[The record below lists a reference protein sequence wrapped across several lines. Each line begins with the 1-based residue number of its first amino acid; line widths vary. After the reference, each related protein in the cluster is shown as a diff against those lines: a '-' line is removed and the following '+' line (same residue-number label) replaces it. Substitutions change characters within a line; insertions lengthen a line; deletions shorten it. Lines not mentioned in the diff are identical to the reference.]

1 MPRKSS
7 KSKVAKKAKNTQKN
21 SVKPAKNSAKNN
33 GKNKNNGKKTVK
45 PFRKRSF
52 VVITSPKSSS
62 DTGRVAQIL
71 EFSLTKDR
79 YALRLNTDGR
89 FTTRQSNEVRKATD
103 PEKRKDKK
111 YHNKELTMDGLERSI
126 FNQ

>member
-7 KSKVAKKAKNTQKN
+7 KSKVAKQAKNTQKN
-21 SVKPAKNSAKNN
+21 LGKPAKNSAKNN
-33 GKNKNNGKKTVK
+33 SKNNKKMTLK
-45 PFRKRSF
+45 PLRKRSF

-71 EFSLTKDR
+71 EFSVTKDR

-111 YHNKELTMDGLERSI
+111 YHNRELTMDSLERSI

>member
-21 SVKPAKNSAKNN
+21 LGKPDKNSAKNN
-33 GKNKNNGKKTVK
+33 SKNNKKMTLK
-45 PFRKRSF
+45 PLRKRSF

-71 EFSLTKDR
+71 EFSVTKDR

-111 YHNKELTMDGLERSI
+111 YHNRELTMDSLERSI

>member
-1 MPRKSS
+1 MPPKKSI
-7 KSKVAKKAKNTQKN
+7 K
-21 SVKPAKNSAKNN
+21 SVKKSNKQS
-33 GKNKNNGKKTVK
+33 NKNNVEKPVK

-52 VVITSPKSSS
+52 VVLTSPKSSS
-62 DTGRVAQIL
+62 DTGRVAQVL
-71 EFSLTKDR
+71 EFSVTKDR

-111 YHNKELTMDGLERSI
+111 YHNKELIMDSLERSI